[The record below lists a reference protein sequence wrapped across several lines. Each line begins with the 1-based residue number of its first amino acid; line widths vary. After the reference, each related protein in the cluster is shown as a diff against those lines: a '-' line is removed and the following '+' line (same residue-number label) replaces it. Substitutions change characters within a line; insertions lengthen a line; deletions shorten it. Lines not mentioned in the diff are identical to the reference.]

1 MAAADEQCDGNGAD
15 GGAGGATSLAED
27 EAFEMLTRV
36 SLDDLAACRD
46 VCAHWRRLTY
56 EAAFAPLHLRRA
68 AGGGF
73 VSGYLVQGLARNR
86 YSATFVSSTSGA
98 EVSLDF
104 LPCSPSVRI
113 EAVSAHR
120 GLACCVDPT
129 AFSLSSGAKPSSRC
143 YYMCKPATKQW
154 RALPSP
160 RLRFPTAATAMIA
173 RPAPAGADLKILRL
187 SIPTL
192 RDRLRCEIFDSR
204 RRKRGGGWRRSQD
217 VPLWPESLA
226 GAGPA
231 VRAHGA
237 MHWLRWPDS
246 LTAAEDIFAFD
257 MRSETWRLV
266 RIPPELE
273 EKAGAQKKLAAV
285 EGRLCLV
292 AVTDDGEAE
301 VWAVAGYGGR
311 AERWEKKMTVRL
323 ENLAAMDGRALVFRD
338 LCSSDVAFLN
348 TVYTVIW

>member
-1 MAAADEQCDGNGAD
+1 MAMAAADEQCDGNGAD

-27 EAFEMLTRV
+27 EAFEMLTWV
-36 SLDDLAACRD
+36 SLDDLACRD

-68 AGGGF
+68 AAGGF

-192 RDRLRCEIFDSR
+192 RDRLRC
-204 RRKRGGGWRRSQD
+204 
-217 VPLWPESLA
+217 
-226 GAGPA
+226 
-231 VRAHGA
+231 
-237 MHWLRWPDS
+237 
-246 LTAAEDIFAFD
+246 
-257 MRSETWRLV
+257 
-266 RIPPELE
+266 
-273 EKAGAQKKLAAV
+273 
-285 EGRLCLV
+285 
-292 AVTDDGEAE
+292 
-301 VWAVAGYGGR
+301 
-311 AERWEKKMTVRL
+311 
-323 ENLAAMDGRALVFRD
+323 
-338 LCSSDVAFLN
+338 
-348 TVYTVIW
+348 